1 MKKLIIP
8 TILGAASALLLAGCA
23 FGPPPQPGE
32 PMAAVQ
38 ARLGQPSARFTT
50 GGETIDEYGAGAF
63 GQYTWMARYGADG
76 RLRSYEQVL
85 TDEKFAGV
93 KLGVDDKT
101 SILHTFGHPAETS
114 YLSRRELEVWSYRY
128 KQSGV
133 WDSMM
138 HIHFSR
144 DGKVREMMA
153 GPDPMRDHREGFF

>member
-1 MKKLIIP
+1 MKNLIIP
-8 TILGAASALLLAGCA
+8 TIFCALLAGCA
-23 FGPPPQPGE
+23 LGPPPQPGE
-32 PMAAVQ
+32 PMASVEG
-38 ARLGQPSARFTT
+38 RLGRPTARFQVGSDTVA
-50 GGETIDEYGAGAF
+50 EYGAGAF
-63 GQYTWMARYGADG
+63 GQFTYMARYGPDG

-85 TDEKFAGV
+85 TDEKFATV

-114 YLSRRELEVWSYRY
+114 YLSLRDLEVWSYRY

-138 HIHFSR
+138 HVHFSR

-153 GPDPMRDHREGFF
+153 GPDPMRESKDGWF

>member
-1 MKKLIIP
+1 MFC
-8 TILGAASALLLAGCA
+8 AALAGCA
-23 FGPPPQPGE
+23 LGPPPQPGE
-32 PMAAVQ
+32 PMAAVEG
-38 ARLGQPSARFTT
+38 RLGRPTARFQV
-50 GGETIDEYGAGAF
+50 GGDTVDEYGAGSF
-63 GQYTWMARYGADG
+63 GQFTWMARYGPDG

-85 TDEKFAGV
+85 TDEKFATV

-114 YLSRRELEVWSYRY
+114 YLSLRDLEVWSYRY

-138 HIHFSR
+138 HVHFSR

-153 GPDPMRDHREGFF
+153 GPDPMREAKDGWF